1 MEDLKR
7 YGPSTN
13 KMGFGTMQQ
22 LDNGGWVKFS
32 EVKELLQTSHNNAI
46 TKFCPHHSS
55 NKQCIWG
62 LRGCCNVAPCK
73 VRPELRK

>member
-1 MEDLKR
+1 MDLRKAINILE
-7 YGPSTN
+7 SAIS
-13 KMGFGTMQQ
+13 FSQ
-22 LDNGGWVKFS
+22 LGACGKAWQTLKSFVS
-32 EVKELLQTSHNNAI
+32 EQTAHNNAI